1 MQSVATR
8 GWELPN
14 LQEVQAKSDS
24 LAASGFA
31 TVGSPVLSKATREA
45 MAKQASPTL
54 YGQHLSSSV
63 GPKLPCLDKIVTILI
78 SYIVFLD
85 LSNTTHEFKAK

>member
-14 LQEVQAKSDS
+14 LQEVQAKSDA

-31 TVGSPVLSKATREA
+31 TVHSPVISKASQHA
-45 MAKQASPTL
+45 LAKQASQSNLECTDYRTL
-54 YGQHLSSSV
+54 CGGPLQAVSLLHIQSV
-63 GPKLPCLDKIVTILI
+63 QQTD
-78 SYIVFLD
+78 
-85 LSNTTHEFKAK
+85 

>member
-45 MAKQASPTL
+45 MAKQASFVCTALVTL
-54 YGQHLSSSV
+54 SWSKKMS
-63 GPKLPCLDKIVTILI
+63 CLDKIVMILI
-78 SYIVFLD
+78 NYTIFLD
-85 LSNTTHEFKAK
+85 LSKATNERVTK